1 MFDETCEALGVF
13 KCAILEQSYQ
23 INLCLCF
30 KKKRSDSGTVVN
42 PLKKCVIGTV
52 FLYQIVLADTKT
64 SCRHR
69 KWRKWIRASLVST
82 QRIYIF
88 FFTKQIK
95 LNHIKLRLCWNLKFQ
110 FLVHSA
116 SVRLSLSWF
125 WTPIFSRAPVPSSL
139 SPLCS
144 ASSCCPALSQG
155 SSLLSATLAPAELNL
170 PSAAVYYRAASLSPQ
185 SFQKVSF
192 PVKTDSSSGAKSRY
206 LWCHKLHSAY
216 RFDLIISM

>member
-30 KKKRSDSGTVVN
+30 KRKRSDSGTVVN
-42 PLKKCVIGTV
+42 SLKKCVIGTV
-52 FLYQIVLADTKT
+52 FLYQIVSADTKT

-95 LNHIKLRLCWNLKFQ
+95 LSHIKLRLCWNFSSWFILPR
-110 FLVHSA
+110 
-116 SVRLSLSWF
+116 SVSLSHG
-125 WTPIFSRAPVPSSL
+125 SGLQSSVGPL
-139 SPLCS
+139 SPAPCPRSVPRPAAAPLC
-144 ASSCCPALSQG
+144 L
-155 SSLLSATLAPAELNL
+155 
-170 PSAAVYYRAASLSPQ
+170 RAAPFCQQLSRQQ
-185 SFQKVSF
+185 S
-192 PVKTDSSSGAKSRY
+192 
-206 LWCHKLHSAY
+206 
-216 RFDLIISM
+216 